1 MNSKKK
7 RYIRHMNN
15 NFNSLI
21 IPLKVLRPFL
31 TFGVDNIFNPTDDLN
46 EKNDLSNKYVSVV
59 FNLVLGW
66 CGSRFNW

>member
-31 TFGVDNIFNPTDDLN
+31 TFGVDNILNPTDDLN
-46 EKNDLSNKYVSVV
+46 EKNDLSNKM
-59 FNLVLGW
+59 LV
-66 CGSRFNW
+66 

>member
-31 TFGVDNIFNPTDDLN
+31 TLGVDNIFNPTDDLN
-46 EKNDLSNKYVSVV
+46 EKNDLSNKDVSVV
-59 FNLVLGW
+59 FNLVLDW
-66 CGSRFNW
+66 CGSRFNR

>member
-21 IPLKVLRPFL
+21 ILLKVLRPFL

-46 EKNDLSNKYVSVV
+46 EKNDLSNKDVSVR
-59 FNLVLGW
+59 FNLVLDW
-66 CGSRFNW
+66 CGSRFNR

>member
-1 MNSKKK
+1 
-7 RYIRHMNN
+7 MNN